1 MNKDTLQ
8 GGLCWNSKWVSALAI
23 VLLCAS
29 ANFARTQSQDQS
41 SPPASPPASS
51 APNTAD
57 KSNGQSSNSEKPP
70 AHGKADKAK
79 KSSDD
84 PPMTKLRIH
93 VVGSNDK
100 PVGSASIYVRF
111 SESGGMFHKDKLAEM
126 NFKTNEDGSVK
137 VPDVPQGKILIQVIA
152 KGWHTYGR
160 WYDVDSDEQAI
171 EIKLEPPPHWY

>member
-1 MNKDTLQ
+1 MKTKTMQ
-8 GGLCWNSKWVSALAI
+8 AERGGNSKFATALAI

-29 ANFARTQSQDQS
+29 ANFARGQSQDQS
-41 SPPASPPASS
+41 SSSS
-51 APNTAD
+51 AQD
-57 KSNGQSSNSEKPP
+57 KSNGQSQSSNSDKP
-70 AHGKADKAK
+70 AAQSKDDKSK
-79 KSSDD
+79 KSDD
-84 PPMTKLRIH
+84 PPTTKLKIH

-111 SESGGMFHKDKLAEM
+111 NEPGGVFHHDKLAEM

-137 VPDVPQGKILIQVIA
+137 VPDIPQGKILIQVVA

-160 WYDVDSDEQAI
+160 WYEVETDEQAI

>member
-1 MNKDTLQ
+1 MKTKTMQ
-8 GGLCWNSKWVSALAI
+8 VERGAKSKFAIALAI
-23 VLLCAS
+23 VLLCTL
-29 ANFARTQSQDQS
+29 ANFSEAQGQEQS
-41 SPPASPPASS
+41 SPPAAQ
-51 APNTAD
+51 D
-57 KSNGQSSNSEKPP
+57 KSNGQSQSSSSDKP
-70 AHGKADKAK
+70 AAQSKDDKAK
-79 KSSDD
+79 KSDD
-84 PPMTKLRIH
+84 PPMTKLKIH

-111 SESGGMFHKDKLAEM
+111 NEPGGIFHHDKLAEM

-160 WYDVDSDEQAI
+160 WYEVETDEQAI